1 MSFIQK
7 IKMDINEAIALALKE
22 QKSGNLIM
30 AESIYRKILEIQPD
44 NVNAL
49 HFLGLIYFENK
60 DFDSAIEYISK
71 SLNIE
76 PAYPEAL
83 LNMGLVLMAKGH
95 FDEAL
100 YYLRKSFQFN
110 PECAETLKN
119 IGAILQVQGNY
130 DEAIINYKKALEI
143 NPELSD
149 IYKNVAYLF
158 RDKGMLNEAIIFFKK
173 ALEYYPGIADIHNN
187 LGLALN
193 DIGEIDEAIGYL
205 RNAIKINPGNP
216 EFYNNL
222 GVILRGKGLFDEA
235 IGCFTQALML
245 NNRFLEAYNNIA
257 VSLREKGHIE
267 EAIYFLRK
275 ALDINPDFA
284 SAHWNLAL
292 IFLLTGNYSEG
303 WKEYK
308 WFWKLKDTNNFNFSK
323 PLWDGF
329 NIDGK
334 TLLVYAE
341 QGYGDTI
348 QFSRYIPF
356 ITEAGAE
363 VILLCQEELKELFS
377 NLRNLKQVIT
387 FGENLPHFDF
397 YCSILMLPAIFQT
410 TIENIPANVPYIFTE
425 QSLINEW
432 RKRLNNN
439 NSTFKI
445 GLVWSSGHR
454 NSTLQFRSSSLES
467 FSMLSSIKGVE
478 FYSLQKGISNEEV
491 INFHQK
497 MKIHDFTNNIF
508 NFNDTAALIMNLDLI
523 ISVDTSVAHL
533 AGALGKPVWV
543 LLPSVPD
550 WRWMLNRED
559 SPWYPSMRLFR
570 QTKHGDWDTV
580 IKNVRDAILD
590 FIQIKS

>member
-1 MSFIQK
+1 MNA
-7 IKMDINEAIALALKE
+7 NEAIELALKE
-22 QKSGNLIM
+22 QKSGNLKI
-30 AESIYRKILEIQPD
+30 AENIYRKILEVQPD

-49 HFLGLIYFENK
+49 HFLGLIYFEKK
-60 DFDSAIEYISK
+60 DFDSAIKYIGEA
-71 SLNIE
+71 LNLE
-76 PAYPEAL
+76 PTYHEAL
-83 LNMGLVLMAKGH
+83 LNMGVVLQAKGS

-100 YYLRKSFQFN
+100 QYFQKSLQFN
-110 PECAETLKN
+110 PDCAETFKN
-119 IGAILQVQGNY
+119 IGTILQAKGDY

-143 NPELSD
+143 NPELPD
-149 IYKNVAYLF
+149 IYKNLAYLF

-173 ALEYYPGIADIHNN
+173 ALEYYPDLSDIHNN

-193 DIGEIDEAIGYL
+193 DTGKIDEAIECL
-205 RNAIKINPGNP
+205 RNAIRLNP
-216 EFYNNL
+216 ENAELYNNM
-222 GVILRGKGLFDEA
+222 GVILREKGLFDEA
-235 IGCFTQALML
+235 TGCFTQAIIL

-267 EAIYFLRK
+267 ESIYFLKK

-292 IFLLTGNYSEG
+292 IFLLTGNYPQG
-303 WKEYK
+303 WEEYK
-308 WFWKLKDTNNFNFSK
+308 WFWKLKGTNDFHFSQ
-323 PLWDGF
+323 PQWDGSK
-329 NIDGK
+329 IEGK

-348 QFSRYIPF
+348 QFIRYIPL
-356 ITEAGAE
+356 ITETGAE
-363 VILLCQEELKELFS
+363 VILLCQEELKELFL

-387 FGENLPHFDF
+387 FGEKLPHFDF

-410 TIENIPANVPYIFTE
+410 TLENIPVNIPYIFTE

-432 RKRLNNN
+432 HERLDN
-439 NSTFKI
+439 NSKLKI

-454 NSTLQFRSSSLES
+454 NSTLRFRSGNLNS
-467 FSMLSSIKGVE
+467 FSMLTSIEGAE
-478 FYSLQKGISNEEV
+478 FYSLQKGISNEEAN
-491 INFHQK
+491 NFYQK
-497 MKIHDFTNNIF
+497 MKIYDLTNNIS

-559 SPWYPSMRLFR
+559 SPWYPTMRLFR
-570 QTKHGDWDTV
+570 QTTHGDWDTV
-580 IKNVRDAILD
+580 IKKVYNAILD
-590 FIQIKS
+590 FIKIKS